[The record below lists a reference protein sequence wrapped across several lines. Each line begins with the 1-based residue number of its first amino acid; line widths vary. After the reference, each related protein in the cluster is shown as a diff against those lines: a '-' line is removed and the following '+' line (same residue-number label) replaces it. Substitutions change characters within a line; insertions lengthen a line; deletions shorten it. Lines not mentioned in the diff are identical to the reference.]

1 MMEPSPG
8 QYNESYIQDVV
19 DFVSTLNE
27 SGVYV
32 IMDMHQD
39 LWSPLFCGGHGIPSF
54 DAHLYNTSEYNRD
67 GKKAYPLPV
76 ASPKYNPSGKIANC
90 QDVFGGLFGWATGYV
105 TYATGAAA
113 QRLYDNDD
121 GLLDRFGK
129 FWQLI
134 ASELKQFP
142 NVLGYEVLNEPWLG
156 NVPLNAEEFIPI
168 NPHWDLWFPGVADK
182 GNMKKLY
189 ETLHTYIREVDNDT
203 IIFFEPATGGNFLD
217 GFHSGFEEGPGG
229 PGYNDKQ
236 ALSYHVY
243 CLAVDTKNASTFLQ
257 QVIANLSVANCDLLD
272 DFLYDNRRDDVQRLS
287 LAGFLT
293 EFGNAGRGY
302 VAEDIIDFATSKMDD
317 FLHGWTYWYLTPD
330 PNNLNPFEI
339 KSLARPYVHAL
350 AGIPIKMNFDPNTK
364 VFSLVYV
371 PSDNE
376 TTFALQSEVFVS
388 EYYQYP
394 NGFET
399 TMVPAESL
407 KLTYDK
413 TTYMMYWTHTTAAR
427 LATEIEFTIQP
438 KPTI

>member
-1 MMEPSPG
+1 
-8 QYNESYIQDVV
+8 
-19 DFVSTLNE
+19 
-27 SGVYV
+27 
-32 IMDMHQD
+32 MDMHQD
-39 LWSPLFCGGHGIPSF
+39 LWSPQFCGGHGIPSF
-54 DAHLYNTSEYNRD
+54 DAHPYNTSDYKRG

-76 ASPKYNPSGKIANC
+76 AQPKYDPSGNVINC
-90 QDVFGGLFGWATGYV
+90 QDVLGGLFGWATGYV

-113 QRLYDNDD
+113 QRLYDND
-121 GLLDRFGK
+121 GGILDRFGK

-134 ASELKQFP
+134 ASKLKEFP
-142 NVLGYEVLNEPWLG
+142 NVLGYELLNEPWLG
-156 NVPLNAEEFIPI
+156 NVPLNADEFVPV
-168 NPHWDLWFPGVADK
+168 NPHWNLWFPGVADK
-182 GNMKKLY
+182 SNMKKLY
-189 ETLHTYIREVDNDT
+189 ETLHSYIREVDNDT

-243 CLAVDTKNASTFLQ
+243 CLSIDTKNASTFLQ
-257 QVIANLSVANCDLLD
+257 QVVANISVASCDLLD
-272 DFLYDNRRDDVQRLS
+272 DFLYDNRHDDVQQLS
-287 LAGFLT
+287 MAGFLT

-350 AGIPIKMNFDPNTK
+350 AGIPITMNFDTNTR

-394 NGFET
+394 TGFET
-399 TMVPAESL
+399 TMIPSDSL
-407 KLTYDK
+407 KLTYNK

-427 LATEIEFTIQP
+427 LATEVEFTIQP
-438 KPTI
+438 RPTV